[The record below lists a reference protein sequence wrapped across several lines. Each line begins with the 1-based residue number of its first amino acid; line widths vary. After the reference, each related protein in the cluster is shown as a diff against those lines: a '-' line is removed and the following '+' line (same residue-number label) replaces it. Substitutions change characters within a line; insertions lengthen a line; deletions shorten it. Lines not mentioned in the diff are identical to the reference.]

1 MTKDRTQFMHDI
13 DSSSV
18 LYSKGN
24 NDECYTPNYAVLP
37 ILKYIPKEAVIWCP
51 FDTEESE
58 FVKEISKTNKVIFSH
73 INNGQDFYNYGLR
86 SKKAHVFQ
94 PLDELKFRDLYN

>member
-1 MTKDRTQFMHDI
+1 MEKDRTQFMYDNVFENKI

-37 ILKYIPKEAVIWCP
+37 ILKYRRFW
-51 FDTEESE
+51 
-58 FVKEISKTNKVIFSH
+58 
-73 INNGQDFYNYGLR
+73 
-86 SKKAHVFQ
+86 
-94 PLDELKFRDLYN
+94 